1 MRLFSY
7 NGQMEFQDLNDACI
21 RTNYQHEH
29 VVKTYKDCIEGKK
42 VLDAGC
48 WTGTLEGE
56 IKKEGIT
63 CELVGSDINKDA
75 LATAQKS
82 FPEYTFQEL
91 DLINPP
97 QEFLKKYTSFFDT
110 VFFLDVIE
118 HVPQGTEIAIL
129 KTLRD
134 LLKDDGVLVLS
145 TMYNHA
151 FNFIDPAWFFG
162 HRHYSKKQMLSMLEE
177 GGFKLTKFDLIGNVY
192 WDIDL
197 LILYIYK
204 HIFHRQYKTSVWMYK
219 KIFEGLI
226 TGQRC
231 PTRIYLDAT
240 LKL

>member
-1 MRLFSY
+1 MRSFFY
-7 NGQMEFQDLNDACI
+7 NGQMEFQNLNDACI

-29 VVKTYKDCIEGKK
+29 VVKTFKKDIEGKK

-56 IKKEGIT
+56 IKKEGIK

-75 LATAQKS
+75 LATARRN

-97 QEFLKKYTSFFDT
+97 KVFLEKYKNFFDT
-110 VFFLDVIE
+110 VFILDVIE
-118 HVPQGTEIAIL
+118 HVPQDTETAVL
-129 KTLRD
+129 KTLGE
-134 LLKDDGVLVLS
+134 LLKPDGSLVLS
-145 TMYNHA
+145 TMYSHI
-151 FNFIDPAWFFG
+151 FNFIDPAWFLG

-177 GGFKLTKFDLIGNVY
+177 GGFKLTKLDLIGNIY
-192 WDIDL
+192 WDIDM

-219 KIFEGLI
+219 KIFEGLVSNQTI
-226 TGQRC
+226 
-231 PTRIYLDAT
+231 PTRFYLQA
-240 LKL
+240 KKK